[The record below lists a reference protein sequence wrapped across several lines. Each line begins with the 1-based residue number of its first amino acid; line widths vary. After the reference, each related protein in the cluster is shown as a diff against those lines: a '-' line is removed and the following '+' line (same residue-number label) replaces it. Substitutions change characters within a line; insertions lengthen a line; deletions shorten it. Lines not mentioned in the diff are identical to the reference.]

1 LIFQSIENL
10 SDKQERA
17 LKLSTRI
24 AHSWQNAEKNRYRN
38 VSAYDC
44 SRVVLK
50 KTSDD
55 QSDYINASPLSIP
68 LAKRNYILTQGPL
81 PSTCA
86 DFWQMV
92 WEQECTLVVMLNKVV
107 EKNCV
112 KCHEYFAST
121 QRPVRVF
128 GTFEVHLR
136 SEEQCEHYVM
146 RTLELVT
153 TDGSLVSDSSQSAS
167 RSVLHFQFVSWPDFG
182 VPHCSR
188 VFLDFLDRVRA
199 TGRLQ
204 QLAPVVVHCSAGIG
218 RSGTFVVVDSV
229 LSMIDEK
236 VESIDMEEL
245 VVKMRRHRMGL
256 IQTPQQLQFCWKTIA
271 EALKMQR
278 DSERSSKA
286 NEPSK
291 AIDPRPTCIIANTGR
306 GDGPPHLER
315 SAANQMTSGQ
325 HAKSLTD
332 ISGTI
337 RKRSS
342 GEQCESEEDAKYA
355 RRFVCF
361 VSFLLSY
368 TSPTDRMHKPS
379 KYGILFS
386 TVGSWSGVC
395 RRGFDIFLFFPHNV
409 SRRKG

>member
-1 LIFQSIENL
+1 
-10 SDKQERA
+10 
-17 LKLSTRI
+17 
-24 AHSWQNAEKNRYRN
+24 
-38 VSAYDC
+38 
-44 SRVVLK
+44 
-50 KTSDD
+50 
-55 QSDYINASPLSIP
+55 
-68 LAKRNYILTQGPL
+68 
-81 PSTCA
+81 
-86 DFWQMV
+86 
-92 WEQECTLVVMLNKVV
+92 
-107 EKNCV
+107 
-112 KCHEYFAST
+112 
-121 QRPVRVF
+121 
-128 GTFEVHLR
+128 
-136 SEEQCEHYVM
+136 
-146 RTLELVT
+146 
-153 TDGSLVSDSSQSAS
+153 
-167 RSVLHFQFVSWPDFG
+167 
-182 VPHCSR
+182 
-188 VFLDFLDRVRA
+188 
-199 TGRLQ
+199 
-204 QLAPVVVHCSAGIG
+204 
-218 RSGTFVVVDSV
+218 
-229 LSMIDEK
+229 
-236 VESIDMEEL
+236 MEEL